1 MSQLRGFEQIA
12 HLPVRQHLNERLIA
26 FWFAGDERWM
36 WSDSGEEIF
45 LKLSRHVRAEVY
57 GRKFELLQI
66 FVQFGALAISRSWRS
81 AT

>member
-1 MSQLRGFEQIA
+1 
-12 HLPVRQHLNERLIA
+12 
-26 FWFAGDERWM
+26 M